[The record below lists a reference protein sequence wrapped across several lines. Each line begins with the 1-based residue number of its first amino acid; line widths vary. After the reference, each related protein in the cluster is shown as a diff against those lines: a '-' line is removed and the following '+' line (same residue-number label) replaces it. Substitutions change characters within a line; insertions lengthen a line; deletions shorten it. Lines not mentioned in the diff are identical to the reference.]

1 MYIYIIIYIYVYI
14 HICGLSSHIRAKY
27 SCDYVTITMWQL
39 EHLGTDPGSKSMAMQ
54 TINVEEGYMYTYVYI
69 HVHLCIFMQTT
80 CIYVE
85 ESYMYIMHT
94 CTFMY
99 IRVYSCRLHYFI
111 YVEGGYMYIVC
122 V

>member
-1 MYIYIIIYIYVYI
+1 
-14 HICGLSSHIRAKY
+14 
-27 SCDYVTITMWQL
+27 
-39 EHLGTDPGSKSMAMQ
+39 MAMQ

-69 HVHLCIFMQTT
+69 HIHVHLCIFMQTI

-99 IRVYSCRLHYFI
+99 ICVYSCRLHYFI
-111 YVEGGYMYIVC
+111 YICGRGLYVYCVCSTLSDTAGMRFGGWLGSQRL
-122 V
+122 